1 MQKIDDKIKYN
12 NMSDD
17 DKKEIEKY
25 LNMSDAERQVEF
37 YNMDIGN
44 LNEKDGIN
52 CDACKNKG
60 HIAIIENGYMKIKDC
75 ECMRKRKLYERLDNC
90 GMSRDQLKNYRF
102 DTYTTNEEWQKNLK
116 NKIGEYIQ
124 SLNDNKYWLYLGGNT
139 GAGKTHLC
147 TALFQK
153 LIGSGLIGKY
163 MIWNSEISQLIMLK
177 KSFNIENQERY
188 IDRMEELIKCDVLYI
203 DDFMQRDIKVD
214 ESLNVAY
221 EIINS
226 RYNNPSK
233 ITIISSELTRD
244 DLQDLYSSVFGRIYQ
259 KADNGRFFINITGND
274 KDYRIKNGN

>member
-1 MQKIDDKIKYN
+1 MQSIKDSIN
-12 NMSDD
+12 TPEMSDEE
-17 DKKEIEKY
+17 KKEVERY

-44 LNEKDGIN
+44 LNQKDGIN
-52 CDACKNKG
+52 CDICKNKG

-102 DTYTTNEEWQKNLK
+102 DKYTTNEEWQKNLK
-116 NKIGEYIQ
+116 NKVGEYIQ
-124 SLNDNKYWLYLGGNT
+124 SLNENKYWLYLGGNT

>member
-60 HIAIIENGYMKIKDC
+60 YIAIIENGCMKIKNC
-75 ECMRKRKLYERLDNC
+75 ECMRKRKLYEILDNC